1 MSRNN
6 ENRDLK
12 FEFDSSW
19 ILLAI
24 LTFAVPPL
32 GVFLLIKKYSE
43 TRARANRTRN
53 YKPLFSGGVLL
64 GVIGTIVGE
73 LGGVI
78 MAITGGVMAL
88 TSLLSHHRQQHEGTR
103 LENTYL
109 TIIGDRDS
117 VTIRELAKVTNRG
130 KRTVMKDLEKMLEDN
145 LLPKTAYIDH
155 AAKALVMRRAKDEPI
170 VAEVAEPEKAPQP
183 KTAPKSEPAAQQDAA
198 DHEAA
203 VLHETFDAKLREIRY
218 WNEEIDDERVSARID
233 DIEATTANIFYIVRQ
248 KPERASE
255 IRTFMNYYLPTTLKL
270 LKAYALLEKQNA
282 AGQNIRNSRQEI
294 EAILDKLAEGFRQQL
309 DKLFQADAIDI
320 SSDIDV
326 LETMMAQDG
335 LLRAV
340 PADAWLSPSDR
351 TGN

>member
-78 MAITGGVMAL
+78 MAVTGGVMAL

-103 LENTYL
+103 LEKTYI

-117 VTIRELAKVTNRG
+117 VTIRELSKVTNRSRR
-130 KRTVMKDLEKMLEDN
+130 KVMKDLEEMLEDN

-155 AAKALVMRRAKDEPI
+155 AAKTLVLRRTKDEPI
-170 VAEVAEPEKAPQP
+170 VAEVVQP
-183 KTAPKSEPAAQQDAA
+183 KAQPKPAPEPAATQESA
-198 DHEAA
+198 DREAN

-218 WNEEIDDERVSARID
+218 WNEEIDDERVSARIE

-335 LLRAV
+335 LLRTMQAQGAGRS
-340 PADAWLSPSDR
+340 ADAD
-351 TGN
+351 